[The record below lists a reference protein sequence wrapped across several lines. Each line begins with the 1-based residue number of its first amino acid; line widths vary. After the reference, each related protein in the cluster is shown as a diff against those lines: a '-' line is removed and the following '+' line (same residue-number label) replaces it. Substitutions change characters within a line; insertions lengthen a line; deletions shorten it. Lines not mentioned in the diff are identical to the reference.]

1 MPEKERIVFDDLD
14 KYGPQHFERTFQF
27 PTEELARIELV
38 SIGPVSLVA
47 DARKGD
53 LPAEYLADGTTTFTA
68 DFLCSRCVE
77 PFPFANASE
86 FHLRFRPRPEI
97 SEENAEVE
105 VTPDELDVEFY
116 TERAISLRHLAN
128 EQIQLAI
135 PMKPLC
141 TDRCLGLCVQC
152 GANQNGEGCSCAE
165 TVIDT
170 RFAALAGIREQL
182 AKKNEQ

>member
-1 MPEKERIVFDDLD
+1 MPDKERIVFDDLD

-27 PTEELARIELV
+27 TTEELARIELV
-38 SIGPVSLVA
+38 AIGPVSLVA

-53 LPAEYLADGTTTFTA
+53 LPAEYLADGSTTFTA

-86 FHLRFRPRPEI
+86 FHLRFRPRPEVLQ
-97 SEENAEVE
+97 ENDEVE
-105 VTPDELDVEFY
+105 VTPSELDIEFY
-116 TERAISLRHLAN
+116 TERFIPLRDLAN

-141 TDRCLGLCVQC
+141 TEACLGLCPQC
-152 GANQNGEGCSCAE
+152 GANRNGEPCSCAE
-165 TVIDT
+165 SPVDA
-170 RFAALAGIREQL
+170 RWGVLAGIREEL
-182 AKKNEQ
+182 AKKSEQ

>member
-27 PTEELARIELV
+27 PTQELARIELV